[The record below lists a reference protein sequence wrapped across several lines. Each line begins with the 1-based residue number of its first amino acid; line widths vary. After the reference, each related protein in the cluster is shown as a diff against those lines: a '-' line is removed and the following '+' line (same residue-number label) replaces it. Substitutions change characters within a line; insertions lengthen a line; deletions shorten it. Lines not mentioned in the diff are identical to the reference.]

1 MAKRDV
7 VQYYLEQEATYS
19 QVLED
24 VNDLEKSYK
33 SGNMDYERYAQLRDS
48 LTADIQAIKE
58 EYERLS
64 YVMFLLNMPN
74 RVEKKDRYKKE
85 NQAYLAYLEKYS
97 KEKLVDDSKDVLAKF
112 KEQVKKYKEEEKK

>member
-19 QVLED
+19 QMLED

-33 SGNMDYERYAQLRDS
+33 SGNMDYDRYAQLRDS
-48 LTADIQAIKE
+48 LTEDIQAIKE

-74 RVEKKDRYKKE
+74 RVEKKDRYKRE
-85 NQAYLAYLEKYS
+85 NQAYFAYLEKYS
-97 KEKLVDDSKDVLAKF
+97 KEKLVDDSKDILAKF
-112 KEQVKKYKEEEKK
+112 KEQIRKYNEENK

>member
-24 VNDLEKSYK
+24 IDDLEKSYK
-33 SGNMDYERYAQLRDS
+33 SGNIDYERYSQLRDS
-48 LTADIQAIKE
+48 LSQDVQSIKD

-85 NQAYLAYLEKYS
+85 NQAYFAYLERYS
-97 KEKLVDDSKDVLAKF
+97 KEKLVDETKDVLKNF
-112 KEQVKKYKEEEKK
+112 KEKVRKFKEEEK

>member
-19 QVLED
+19 QVLAD
-24 VNDLEKSYK
+24 IDDLEKSYK
-33 SGNMDYERYAQLRDS
+33 SGNIDYERYSQLRDS
-48 LTADIQAIKE
+48 LSQDVQSIKD

-85 NQAYLAYLEKYS
+85 NQAYFAYLERYS
-97 KEKLVDDSKDVLAKF
+97 KEKLVDETKDVLKNF
-112 KEQVKKYKEEEKK
+112 KEKVRKFKEEEK

>member
-24 VNDLEKSYK
+24 VDDLEKSYK
-33 SGNMDYERYAQLRDS
+33 SGNMDYERYSQLRDS
-48 LTADIQAIKE
+48 LTQDIQAIKE

-85 NQAYLAYLEKYS
+85 NQSYFAYLEKYS
-97 KEKLVDDSKDVLAKF
+97 KEKLVDETRDVLAKF
-112 KEQVKKYKEEEKK
+112 KEQVKKYKEEEK

>member
-19 QVLED
+19 QVLQD
-24 VNDLEKSYK
+24 VDDLEKSYK
-33 SGNMDYERYAQLRDS
+33 SGNMNYERYAQLRDS
-48 LTADIQAIKE
+48 LTQDIQSIKE

-85 NQAYLAYLEKYS
+85 NHAYFAYLEKYS
-97 KEKLVDDSKDVLAKF
+97 KEKLVDESRDVLKNF
-112 KEQVKKYKEEEKK
+112 KEQVKKFKEEEK

>member
-19 QVLED
+19 QMLED

-33 SGNMDYERYAQLRDS
+33 SGNMDYDRYAQLRDS
-48 LTADIQAIKE
+48 LTEDIQAIKE

-85 NQAYLAYLEKYS
+85 NQAYFAYLEKYS
-97 KEKLVDDSKDVLAKF
+97 KEKLVDDSKDILAKF
-112 KEQVKKYKEEEKK
+112 KEQIRKYNEENK